1 MISPFGRFIRTG
13 TESGEISDG
22 PNNIDGEADD
32 AFDFTAPVRSFL
44 EKSRKQVQHYFSGT
58 QDPVESS
65 FAEKNSKKK
74 GNAEGST
81 YHHTTGCFRISVK
94 SETPLFCTH
103 VGAADCPFTW

>member
-58 QDPVESS
+58 QDPMESS
-65 FAEKNSKKK
+65 YAERNAKKK
-74 GNAEGST
+74 EEEEGT
-81 YHHTTGCFRISVK
+81 YWVCMSSFVYSICLV
-94 SETPLFCTH
+94 
-103 VGAADCPFTW
+103 